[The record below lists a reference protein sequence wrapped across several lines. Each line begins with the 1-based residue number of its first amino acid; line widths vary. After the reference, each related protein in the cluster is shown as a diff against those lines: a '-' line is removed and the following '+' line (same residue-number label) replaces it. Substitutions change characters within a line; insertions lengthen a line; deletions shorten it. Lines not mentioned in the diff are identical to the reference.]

1 LIVDSHQHVGNL
13 VDALAYDGTDPSADP
28 DLETDIRRRL
38 QVMDSLG
45 IDKVVLQPSHGY
57 LRTDGLAATMR
68 INDQMRCYLDCPG
81 DPFCVFGTTEPMFG
95 QAAVGEVERIA
106 EIGLR
111 GVAWH
116 HRFQGCFID
125 SRWMWPILE
134 RMSDLDLVPLLHVN
148 AESSMEAPWRLQ
160 RLAIDFPHLTFLA
173 MDGLWS
179 YERARQAQAI
189 AGLTPNII
197 WDMGGPVCYISPT
210 EWVRENGSGTLCFS
224 ANYQYGTNGPVTKPT
239 LLSQLESAPISDLDR
254 RKILGGNLVQALGL
268 GDQTSTPP
276 K

>member
-1 LIVDSHQHVGNL
+1 MTSTPRRSPPLIIDSHQHVGTL
-13 VDALAYDGTDPSADP
+13 VDALAYDGTDPSAGP
-28 DLETDIRRRL
+28 DFETDIRRRL
-38 QVMDSLG
+38 DVMDSLG
-45 IDKVVLQPSHGY
+45 IDKAVLQPSHGY

-68 INDQMRCYLDCPG
+68 INDQMRHYLDCPG
-81 DPFCVFGTTEPMFG
+81 DRFCVFGTTEPMFG
-95 QAAVGEVERIA
+95 RAAVGEVERIA

-134 RMSDLDLVPLLHVN
+134 RMSDFDLVPLLHVN

-179 YERARQAQAI
+179 YERARHAQAI

-197 WDMGGPVCYISPT
+197 WDMGGPVCYISPS
-210 EWVRENGSGTLCFS
+210 NGSGRTDRTAS
-224 ANYQYGTNGPVTKPT
+224 A
-239 LLSQLESAPISDLDR
+239 SAP
-254 RKILGGNLVQALGL
+254 A
-268 GDQTSTPP
+268 TSTEQTVPSPSPP
-276 K
+276 SSRSWSLRRSPTWTAAKFSEET